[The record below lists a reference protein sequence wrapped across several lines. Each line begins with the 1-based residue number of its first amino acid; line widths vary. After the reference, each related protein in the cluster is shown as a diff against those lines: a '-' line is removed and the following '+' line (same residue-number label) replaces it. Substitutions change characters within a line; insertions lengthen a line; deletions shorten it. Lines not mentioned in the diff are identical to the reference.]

1 MRKTTEYRVTQQ
13 RYVSL
18 RDLQKHLGV
27 GRPTAEQLAQNA
39 QARCKIGTRRT
50 GRVIYDLEKIDKY
63 IADHS

>member
-18 RDLQKHLGV
+18 RDLQKYLGV
-27 GRPTAEQLAQNA
+27 GRPTAEQLARNA
-39 QARCKIGTRRT
+39 QARCKIGTGRT
-50 GRVIYDLEKIDKY
+50 SRVIYDLEKIDKY